1 MALVDLTLATA
12 GYNGANVLHDVSLS
26 IERGEKVALVGRSG
40 AGKSTLLRLI
50 YERIDGEA
58 AMVPQELGLV
68 RALTVFH
75 NIYMGQLN
83 RHSTWRNVVNLVR
96 PMQQEVANIGG
107 IVKTLGLENELFS
120 AVGALSGGQQ
130 QRTAVGRALYQR
142 TDILLGDEPV
152 SAVDEHQSRSI
163 LESIADAK
171 PTVILAMHDI
181 DLALAYSNR
190 VIGLDAGRI
199 VMDES
204 TAGMKASDLDLLYRG

>member
-1 MALVDLTLATA
+1 MALVDLDLATA
-12 GYNGANVLHDVSLS
+12 GYNGATVLHEVSLS

-58 AMVPQELGLV
+58 AMVPQEHGLV

-96 PMQQEVANIGG
+96 PMQQEVANVRG
-107 IVKTLGLENELFS
+107 VVESLGLEDELFS

-130 QRTAVGRALYQR
+130 QRTAVGRALYQEC
-142 TDILLGDEPV
+142 DILLGDEPV
-152 SAVDEHQSRSI
+152 SAVDEYQSRSI
-163 LESIADAK
+163 LQNIAESK
-171 PTVILAMHDI
+171 NTVILAMHDI
-181 DLALAYSNR
+181 DLALTYSDR
-190 VIGLDAGRI
+190 LVGLDAGRI
-199 VMDES
+199 IMDES
-204 TAGMKASDLDLLYRG
+204 TVGMKASDLDHLYQG

>member
-50 YERIDGEA
+50 YERINDEA

-107 IVKTLGLENELFS
+107 IVKT
-120 AVGALSGGQQ
+120 
-130 QRTAVGRALYQR
+130 
-142 TDILLGDEPV
+142 
-152 SAVDEHQSRSI
+152 
-163 LESIADAK
+163 
-171 PTVILAMHDI
+171 M
-181 DLALAYSNR
+181 
-190 VIGLDAGRI
+190 
-199 VMDES
+199 
-204 TAGMKASDLDLLYRG
+204 